1 MARLSTLGTAQQL
14 CGLDLLDALL
24 GFLVDY
30 LDGVALIYG
39 EINLVAIY
47 DAIVGGITERTT
59 VSSLEYILC
68 SCA

>member
-1 MARLSTLGTAQQL
+1 MARLGALSIAQQL

-39 EINLVAIY
+39 KINLVAIY
-47 DAIVGGITERTT
+47 DAVIGCITERTT
-59 VSSLEYILC
+59 ISCLEYVLC
-68 SCA
+68 SCT

>member
-1 MARLSTLGTAQQL
+1 MARLSTLGFAQQV
-14 CGLDLLDALL
+14 CSLDLLDTLL

-47 DAIVGGITERTT
+47 DAIIGSITERTT

>member
-1 MARLSTLGTAQQL
+1 MARLGALGIAQQL
-14 CGLDLLDALL
+14 CGLDLLDTLL

-47 DAIVGGITERTT
+47 DAIIGSITERTT